1 MNDDDMYRANKSIHC
16 GREGKSYVV
25 VVGALRKQR
34 KYILVGTLRNNSR
47 NTDFITMQ
55 ISIVIHPPPTTTGQT
70 FLLNIKVRG
79 TYKSHE

>member
-47 NTDFITMQ
+47 NTDFITMR
-55 ISIVIHPPPTTTGQT
+55 ISIVIHPPPYNNWTNV
-70 FLLNIKVRG
+70 FAKH
-79 TYKSHE
+79 KSKGDI

>member
-47 NTDFITMQ
+47 NTDFITMR
-55 ISIVIHPPPTTTGQT
+55 ISIVIHTPPYNNWT
-70 FLLNIKVRG
+70 KVFAKH
-79 TYKSHE
+79 KSKGDI

>member
-47 NTDFITMQ
+47 NTDFITMR
-55 ISIVIHPPPTTTGQT
+55 ISIVIHPPPTTTGQK
-70 FLLNIKVRG
+70 FFAKH
-79 TYKSHE
+79 KSKGDI

>member
-47 NTDFITMQ
+47 NTDFITMR
-55 ISIVIHPPPTTTGQT
+55 ISIVIHPPPYNNWT
-70 FLLNIKVRG
+70 KVFAKH
-79 TYKSHE
+79 KSKGDI

>member
-47 NTDFITMQ
+47 NTDFITMR
-55 ISIVIHPPPTTTGQT
+55 ISIVIHPPPYNNWKKIL
-70 FLLNIKVRG
+70 LLNMI
-79 TYKSHE
+79 YMS

>member
-47 NTDFITMQ
+47 NTDFITMR
-55 ISIVIHPPPTTTGQT
+55 ISIVIPPPPPTTTGQK
-70 FLLNIKVRG
+70 FFAKH
-79 TYKSHE
+79 KSKGDI